1 MHLTSDNLVKTLV
14 TCANGPADEP
24 AEIVALVHGT
34 QQSFAAT
41 LFSAWQAEGAA
52 LNVGLLQ
59 ETDAVRSRVDFYRA
73 VAAQLLAKVDGLTT
87 VKGLEVAD
95 LYPAGWVRY
104 MNDIDFVAPDES
116 SLWQAVGL
124 LTGDGWD
131 LDGATFTYADGSL
144 QAVVSLRLPHEDR
157 YQFSYGIEV
166 STFYTLGD
174 LRGIRPVLRLPAKW
188 RTPGI
193 KNMVMLLN
201 ERYEQP
207 FRARDVLD
215 AALLRESL
223 RDGEIATLHE
233 AITELN
239 LAPEYSELAGLVR
252 DAGLGELS
260 SLPGGH
266 VTAARVR
273 ARRLARG
280 ASFFTRPVTGAAR
293 HLQRRM
299 IAGTLGRGQAVAWT
313 ALGARLDVAS
323 AVQGGLIAFGLP
335 LDGPAP
341 DVTAAV
347 LHHRG
352 KQAWIDT
359 PAGRFLLTIGEE
371 VEEWAV
377 AELSRQPDPE
387 MSQRARDEPVSME
400 GGAQWTATSG
410 SGASRA

>member
-1 MHLTSDNLVKTLV
+1 MDLTADSLVKTLV
-14 TCANGPADEP
+14 LCASGPADEP
-24 AEIVALVHGT
+24 AEIVALVHRT

-52 LNVGLLQ
+52 LNATLMQ
-59 ETDAVRSRVDFYRA
+59 ETDVVRSRVDLYRS
-73 VAAQLLAKVDGLTT
+73 VADQLLAKVDGLTT

-116 SLWQAVGL
+116 CLWRAAGL

-131 LDGATFTYADGSL
+131 LDGATFTHADGSL
-144 QAVVSLRLPHEDR
+144 QVMVSLRRPHEDR
-157 YQFSYGIEV
+157 YQLSYGIELC
-166 STFYTLGD
+166 TFYTLGN
-174 LRGIRPVLRLPAKW
+174 LCGIRPVLRLPAKW
-188 RTPGI
+188 RAPGI

-201 ERYEQP
+201 ERCEQP

-223 RDGEIATLHE
+223 RDGEVATLHE

-266 VTAARVR
+266 LTAARVR

-280 ASFFTRPVTGAAR
+280 ASFFARPVTGAAR

-299 IAGTLGRGQAVAWT
+299 ITGALGRGQAAAWT
-313 ALGARLDVAS
+313 ALGPRLDVAS
-323 AVQGGLIAFGLP
+323 AVQGGLLAFGLP

-352 KQAWIDT
+352 KQAWMDT
-359 PAGRFLLTIGEE
+359 PAGRFLLTIGDE
-371 VEEWAV
+371 VEESAV
-377 AELSRQPDPE
+377 AELSRQRDPE
-387 MSQRARDEPVSME
+387 MSQ
-400 GGAQWTATSG
+400 
-410 SGASRA
+410 